1 MIKFKRGETIFA
13 FELITRD
20 ILPYALEHGTKLFKL
35 RVLFLLAKVSIQL
48 AAQLP
53 NAQIGEEE
61 ERKADDSVTDYKS
74 GCLTTAFNLLS

>member
-61 ERKADDSVTDYKS
+61 RKADDSMTDYKS